1 MIWKTTNGLGQEV
14 TWYSED
20 EIMRD
25 LDYKQYNAVV
35 EQNKRFQQEIKH
47 YRNTLN
53 YIHNAKPEHYSTFK
67 KMVQDLQRR
76 ANINGTSGT

>member
-1 MIWKTTNGLGQEV
+1 MIWNTTNYKGEPV
-14 TWYSED
+14 TWYSEG
-20 EIMRD
+20 ELMNE

-53 YIHNAKPEHYSTFK
+53 YIHNAKPEHYTTFK
-67 KMVQDLQRR
+67 QMVEDLQER
-76 ANINGTSGT
+76 ANINGITRT